1 MPSAHAKL
9 SPSAADRWMQCPGS
23 IALCESLGLTSSPP
37 SRFSAEGTFA
47 HSIRAKCLETKCDPR
62 EFIGVT
68 ETVDGFEFTCD
79 GAMADHLRPGID
91 SLRHIGGDLHVE
103 VKLDLDKWIPGG
115 FGTSDAVVITGN
127 TLIVDD
133 LKFGSGVPVSA
144 KDNRQLMIYALG
156 ALALHPKAKTIVL
169 NIDQPRTGDGTGSSA
184 TVTRAQ
190 LLAFGKTVKAAALAA
205 TSPGAPLVPG
215 EKTCKWCPAK
225 GACSALAAYTAREM
239 GMTGDSE
246 GRTHIPEVQSLTP
259 QQRANILTAKPLIES
274 WLEAVH
280 AASLADAL
288 AGQPDPGWKVVEGR
302 RGNRAWVAGAER
314 ILVGMLGD
322 AAFEKKLI
330 SPAAADKLAP
340 KDFIAPLVTQPD
352 GKPALVAVDDKRPS
366 IGVVITAA
374 SMEAPAPTPVGISFF
389 D

>member
-23 IALCESLGLTSSPP
+23 IALCNRLGLKGSPP
-37 SRFSAEGTFA
+37 SRYSAEGTFA
-47 HSIRAKCLETKCDPR
+47 HEIRAKSLEARCDPR
-62 EFIGVT
+62 EFIGDT
-68 ETVDGFEFTCD
+68 ATVDGFDFICTKE
-79 GAMADHLRPGID
+79 MADHLRPGVED
-91 SLRHIGGDLHVE
+91 LLATDGTLHVE
-103 VKLDLDKWIPGG
+103 VRLDLGPWIAEG
-115 FGTSDAVVITGN
+115 FGTSDAVVCYEN
-127 TLIVDD
+127 TLIVND

-156 ALALHPKAKTIVL
+156 ALALHPTAQTIIL
-169 NIDQPRTGDGTGSSA
+169 DIDQPRTGDGSGSTARIS
-184 TVTRAQ
+184 RAE
-190 LLAFGKTVKAAALAA
+190 LDAFGVRVRAAAMRANA
-205 TSPGAPLVPG
+205 PDAPLIPG
-215 EKTCKWCPAK
+215 DKACKWCPAK
-225 GACSALAAYTAREM
+225 GACPALAAKAMDVVGM
-239 GMTGDSE
+239 GDDAQV
-246 GRTHIPEVQSLTP
+246 PPVQSLTP

-340 KDFIAPLVTQPD
+340 KDFIAPLVTQPE
-352 GKPALVAVDDKRPS
+352 GKPALVSVDDKRAS

-374 SMEAPAPTPVGISFF
+374 SMEAPAPPLVGISFF